1 MSNMT
6 PAAFPSPEADPANS
20 DVKAS
25 PPVLQR
31 DFTCRTCAGQMTF
44 DPDRQALRCDHCA
57 SEVVIATT
65 SEQAHEEVCLAH
77 AAQQAS
83 FDLGGDGVVH
93 SCQTCAG
100 EIVFVGSA
108 LSARCPYCDGPV
120 ARGQGASGFAP
131 AGLAPFRI
139 VEKAAR
145 EAVGAWFG
153 SRWLLPNTLQDCS
166 FGARLAGVY
175 APFWTFDAA
184 VVVRY
189 VGQRGRKSGKS
200 THWTTVSGMIE
211 APFNDI
217 LMPASHHITPDIRDA
232 TGPWPVTRLVD
243 FEPRFLA
250 GFAAE
255 LHRVRA
261 QDAATQAR
269 EDIRPILEERV
280 RGDIGGQRQR
290 ITSMEIEMQNTTC
303 RSMLLPL
310 WILHY
315 DHGGEHYR
323 VIASGVSG
331 RAFGERPFCAA
342 KVRLASLVVTL
353 AASLVGAAVGLAHAA
368 AY

>member
-1 MSNMT
+1 M
-6 PAAFPSPEADPANS
+6 
-20 DVKAS
+20 V
-25 PPVLQR
+25 
-31 DFTCRTCAGQMTF
+31 F
-44 DPDRQALRCDHCA
+44 DADRQALRCNHCS
-57 SEVVIATT
+57 SEVAIATT
-65 SEQAHEEVCLAH
+65 AERAHDEICITRAAH
-77 AAQQAS
+77 DPS
-83 FDLGGDGVVH
+83 FDLGLEGVAH

-100 EIVFVGSA
+100 EIVFLGQD

-120 ARGQGASGFAP
+120 VRREGASGFAP
-131 AGLAPFRI
+131 AGLAPFRV

-145 EAVGAWFG
+145 DAIGAWFG
-153 SRWLLPNTLQDCS
+153 SRWLMPSSLQGRAS
-166 FGARLAGVY
+166 GARLAGVY

-189 VGQRGRKSGKS
+189 VGQRGRKSGKNM
-200 THWTTVSGMIE
+200 HWTTVSGTLE
-211 APFNDI
+211 APFDDI

-255 LHRVRA
+255 LHRVPA
-261 QDAATQAR
+261 QDAAAQAR

-280 RGDIGGQRQR
+280 RRAIGGQRQR
-290 ITSMEIEMQNTTC
+290 ITSMDIEMQGTTC

-315 DHGGEHYR
+315 DHAGSHYR

-331 RAFGERPFCAA
+331 RAFGERPFCPA
-342 KVRLASLVVTL
+342 KVRVASLVATV
-353 AASLVGAAVGLAHAA
+353 AASLLGAVIGLAHAG